1 VPVCQALPSSR
12 LAHST
17 RASRRRLVLTL
28 LFLGAVGLRR
38 TWDLRGYTGAGLALL
53 TGRKRASSY
62 RHTERFLSE
71 VAQAGGA
78 ETLTDTL
85 AAWTTRLWKPAAE
98 DCEAS
103 VPVSYLDGHRKP
115 VYSDCLIPRGVIGR
129 TGKVLGCRTLFLLH
143 DAQGHPLL
151 ATTHRGDLHL
161 TLGVPSLLTRYEMAT
176 DEVSLRRLVIDREGM
191 AAEFLAKLAAEGC
204 WVVTIL
210 RTEQYQG
217 LASFTDV
224 EPFHPL
230 ERDRAGQITREVA
243 AARFLLTLPEQ
254 SGQTLTLSVALIR
267 DWRAQVPVPPAEED
281 HPSYRYPLKDAQG
294 RAWWMEGWQ
303 PTPSLSLPTEPKLIP
318 IVTTA
323 PDADPVALVQ
333 LYRQRWP
340 GPRKYFERLASSS
353 RLGYESRFCEN
364 TGGELRSCQAPGGHR
379 APPGEHP
386 TLGTQGPRAGAA

>member
-1 VPVCQALPSSR
+1 MPVCQALPSSR

-129 TGKVLGCRTLFLLH
+129 TGKVLGCRTLFLL
-143 DAQGHPLL
+143 PTRC
-151 ATTHRGDLHL
+151 ATRL
-161 TLGVPSLLTRYEMAT
+161 REM
-176 DEVSLRRLVIDREGM
+176 
-191 AAEFLAKLAAEGC
+191 
-204 WVVTIL
+204 
-210 RTEQYQG
+210 
-217 LASFTDV
+217 
-224 EPFHPL
+224 
-230 ERDRAGQITREVA
+230 
-243 AARFLLTLPEQ
+243 
-254 SGQTLTLSVALIR
+254 
-267 DWRAQVPVPPAEED
+267 
-281 HPSYRYPLKDAQG
+281 
-294 RAWWMEGWQ
+294 
-303 PTPSLSLPTEPKLIP
+303 
-318 IVTTA
+318 
-323 PDADPVALVQ
+323 
-333 LYRQRWP
+333 
-340 GPRKYFERLASSS
+340 
-353 RLGYESRFCEN
+353 
-364 TGGELRSCQAPGGHR
+364 
-379 APPGEHP
+379 
-386 TLGTQGPRAGAA
+386 